1 MGWSLGVIKVK
12 CLLWGVE
19 YSPWFHHW
27 NLWLCPTEEAVLLP
41 VFTSLLHCLHFSSL
55 TRMETK
61 LRSDKWGLW
70 ELPRSIC
77 IKLVRSIATIS
88 LNHLSCSHRPPGR
101 THNTERHSGEINYE
115 VVVCA
120 SVGDPDLLCTKYLLR
135 SQPEDLQ
142 LENDCDLKSK
152 PPADRVYFLAL
163 PSMCVS
169 LYSSSVWGKWPAQGL
184 QSSELERW
192 LTWCNGLLSK
202 HKDQG
207 SIPSTHVKTQC
218 GGTQL

>member
-12 CLLWGVE
+12 CLLWGGE

-27 NLWLCPTEEAVLLP
+27 NLWLCPTEEAILLP

-88 LNHLSCSHRPPGR
+88 LNHLSCSHWPPGR
-101 THNTERHSGEINYE
+101 TQYIETLGRNKLWS
-115 VVVCA
+115 C
-120 SVGDPDLLCTKYLLR
+120 
-135 SQPEDLQ
+135 
-142 LENDCDLKSK
+142 
-152 PPADRVYFLAL
+152 
-163 PSMCVS
+163 SMCFSRWPRPS
-169 LYSSSVWGKWPAQGL
+169 LYKISPTF
-184 QSSELERW
+184 
-192 LTWCNGLLSK
+192 LTRR
-202 HKDQG
+202 
-207 SIPSTHVKTQC
+207 PSTRKWLWPKIQTTSRQSVLSGLAFYVC
-218 GGTQL
+218 ISL